1 MSLCVGTLVFRVEL
15 GSEEWQSKT
24 QEQMSPSQAL
34 CKEGQAQRATQAL
47 SVACS
52 SHLKSIH
59 LDACLGSDLW
69 CAERSRREEEPA
81 WDSPGLVAF
90 LATSQ

>member
-1 MSLCVGTLVFRVEL
+1 MSLRVGTLVFRVEL

-24 QEQMSPSQAL
+24 GTDEPGPSPES
-34 CKEGQAQRATQAL
+34 CSAL

-59 LDACLGSDLW
+59 RDAYLGSDLW
-69 CAERSRREEEPA
+69 YAERSRREEEPA